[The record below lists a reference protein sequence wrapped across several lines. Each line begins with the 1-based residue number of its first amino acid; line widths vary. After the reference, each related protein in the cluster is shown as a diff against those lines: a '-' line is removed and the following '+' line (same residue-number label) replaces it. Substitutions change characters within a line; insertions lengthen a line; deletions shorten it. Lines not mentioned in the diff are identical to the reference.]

1 VSDRSNS
8 SGSITA
14 RDRWQERWLQPS
26 QHHSSGID
34 GVAGATAYRHDGL
47 SVRAQ
52 DPGVRTALAKAI
64 EDATAGTGCRFDLSA
79 GAVRFIAD
87 DSGRLPDP
95 FAVLR
100 AVRRSENEHVRRSV
114 GLDHLLSV
122 AEQVGGNP
130 FAVGHGEPG
139 LDRYGVVATYQGRG
153 PVALAGPEPR
163 RRTSRYQPRV
173 VVLDTGVG
181 KHPWFDADP
190 AITTVRLSD
199 RTVGPQVDPG
209 VSTEATTRTGAL
221 IDNAMLGTLGTDAG
235 HGTFIAGLLRQACP
249 EAEIVALAVMGA
261 DGIVPETT
269 LADALSVVMQK
280 QLEQP
285 GWADAVV
292 LSLGYYSED
301 VDDEKYNVRI
311 KDILLDLGRAGVA
324 VFCAAGN
331 DATARPSYPAAFA
344 TDSAF
349 TDHPAVVPLSSVA
362 ALNPNGSVAA
372 FSNYG
377 TWVTSSSLGVN
388 VVSTI
393 PIDADGSQS
402 ASYLLPSP
410 GSRSRSALDPDNFT
424 SGFAS
429 WSGTSFAA
437 PILAG
442 KYLSALC
449 DVPGPISVGYR
460 RQLIMAQRSIVGRS

>member
-1 VSDRSNS
+1 VTVRSVN
-8 SGSITA
+8 SGSTA
-14 RDRWQERWLQPS
+14 APRSWQGRWLQPS
-26 QHHSSGID
+26 QHHSSGTD
-34 GVAGATAYRHDGL
+34 GVKGATAYRHDGL
-47 SVRAQ
+47 SLQSQ
-52 DPGVRTALAKAI
+52 DSGVRSLLASVI
-64 EDATAGTGCRFDLSA
+64 EKATAGTGCRFELSD

-100 AVRRSENEHVRRSV
+100 AVRRSDSEKVRRSV
-114 GLDHLLSV
+114 GLDHLLSM

-130 FAVGHGEPG
+130 FAVGHGRPG
-139 LDRYGVVATYQGRG
+139 LDQYGVVATYQGRG
-153 PVALAGPEPR
+153 PVVLAGPEPR
-163 RRTSRYQPRV
+163 RRSTQYQPRV
-173 VVLDTGVG
+173 VVLDTGIG
-181 KHPWFDADP
+181 EHPWFRADP
-190 AITTVRLSD
+190 AVTTVRLSD
-199 RTVGPQVDPG
+199 RTIGPSVDPDSI
-209 VSTEATTRTGAL
+209 VQGAGASRL
-221 IDNAMLGTLGTDAG
+221 IDNAMLGTLGADAG

-249 EAEIVALAVMGA
+249 EAEIVALAVMGS

-269 LADALSVVMQK
+269 LTDALSAVMQK
-280 QLEQP
+280 QREQP
-285 GWADAVV
+285 GWADVLV

-301 VDDEKYNVRI
+301 TDEQYNAGIR
-311 KDILLDLGRAGVA
+311 DIMLDLGRAGVA

-349 TDHPAVVPLSSVA
+349 MDDPAVVPSSSVA

-377 TWVTSSSLGVN
+377 DWVTSFALGVN
-388 VVSTI
+388 VVSSI

-402 ASYLLPSP
+402 APYLIAEP
-410 GSRSRSALDPDNFT
+410 GHRSRSAVDPDNFR

-442 KYLSALC
+442 AYLRALC
-449 DVPGPISVGYR
+449 DVPGPISVGQR
-460 RQLIMAQRSIVGRS
+460 RQLVLANRSSLGRG